1 MAANVI
7 ELSSDMNFIVVDDA
21 PASREGIVK
30 SLKTLGFKNVFEG
43 VSEGEALKFL
53 QEKNFDFIICEKDM
67 RQINGLEFLTEVRE
81 NIE

>member
-43 VSEGEALKFL
+43 VAKARPL
-53 QEKNFDFIICEKDM
+53 NFSKKKILILLFVKK
-67 RQINGLEFLTEVRE
+67 T
-81 NIE
+81 